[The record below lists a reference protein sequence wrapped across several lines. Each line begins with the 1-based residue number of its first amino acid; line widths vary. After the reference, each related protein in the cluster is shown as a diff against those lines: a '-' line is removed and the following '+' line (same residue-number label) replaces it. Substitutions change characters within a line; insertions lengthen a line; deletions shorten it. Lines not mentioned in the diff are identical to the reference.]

1 MSSAHKLWA
10 RNQPFL
16 EPAAEEGGSGLLKAA
31 EGSEAL
37 QSADTDF
44 SPANHWLD
52 FRMHMT

>member
-1 MSSAHKLWA
+1 MGKESAPL
-10 RNQPFL
+10 L

-44 SPANHWLD
+44 SPANHCWTSDAHDL
-52 FRMHMT
+52 R